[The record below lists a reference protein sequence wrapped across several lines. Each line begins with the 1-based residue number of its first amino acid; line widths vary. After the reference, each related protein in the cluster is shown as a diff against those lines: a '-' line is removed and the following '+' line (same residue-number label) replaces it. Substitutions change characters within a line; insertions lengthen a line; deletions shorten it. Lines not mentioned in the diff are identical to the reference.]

1 MTEEDDQKDVIE
13 IPVLPTV
20 GGTQRRHM
28 QRSASADWSVRKVKQ
43 RGKRLLRA
51 GMNCLDSTQDR
62 AETEES
68 EDDRSDKSAAACRNR
83 IIGFLRCQ
91 SEEIWREKSRGS
103 NLRTVVTCE

>member
-13 IPVLPTV
+13 IPVLSIV

-51 GMNCLDSTQDR
+51 GVNRLDGAQDR
-62 AETEES
+62 TETEES
-68 EDDRSDKSAAACRNR
+68 EDNRSDKSAAACRNR
-83 IIGFLRCQ
+83 IIGFLRRQ
-91 SEEIWREKSRGS
+91 SEETG
-103 NLRTVVTCE
+103 